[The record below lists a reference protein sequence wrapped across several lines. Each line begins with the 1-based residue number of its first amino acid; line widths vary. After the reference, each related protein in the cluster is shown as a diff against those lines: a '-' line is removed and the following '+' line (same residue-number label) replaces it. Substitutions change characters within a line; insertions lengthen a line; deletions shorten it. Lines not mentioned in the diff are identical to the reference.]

1 VLNSPAR
8 KAASASPRARHSKS
22 VLVTLLITLALITV
36 ASIAGSSIEAKVSDT
51 SSPTPVS
58 FPLNITAAP
67 DGSVWYTES
76 RDIANNLVQRTSGGT
91 LTKFSIPSSMSD
103 PGGMDTDSN
112 GDIWFTEKAGDGRL
126 VMFDTSGSSFIEYP
140 TPVVGGA
147 PYDVSVALNDDVWF
161 SLRDSDQIGVRR
173 DSGAWGIV
181 DLPAGSEPHGIATGL
196 DENVFIAA
204 PGKDRIYEWTKHGT
218 LRYWGLEAGTNPQD
232 IAVDGT
238 GNVWFSGQD
247 RGRLGR
253 IMPSLQRVE
262 YDLPGESPEP
272 LGLDVARVT
281 GGGHRTDPVLVA
293 LTSGVGVVSACGVQG
308 EHTLDSTY
316 HPMDVTVED
325 DSDAWFTDIRGN
337 RISRIFES
345 TSGLTLV
352 ASKALLGFP
361 SGVVL
366 SGTLKDGATPLSGR
380 TIKLLYKEP
389 GDTTWSSLLNV
400 ITNGSGAFNLTDFPS
415 RNRAYAANFD
425 GDNVKGKAFSPQ
437 PCVEVEPSLSASY
450 NDTVVRP
457 GEKVTVSGS
466 MTPVHS
472 GYSVRLERKVGAVWT
487 KLAESTFPS
496 DGGYSIDW
504 TPTATGEYVV
514 RVTFRGDADNGWVS
528 TSDRIIAVN

>member
-1 VLNSPAR
+1 MLNSPAR
-8 KAASASPRARHSKS
+8 KAASASPGARHSKS
-22 VLVTLLITLALITV
+22 VFVTLLITLALITV
-36 ASIAGSSIEAKVSDT
+36 AGITGSSIEAKVSDT

-91 LTKFSIPSSMSD
+91 LTKFPIPSSMSD

-126 VMFDTSGSSFIEYP
+126 VMFDTSGSSFIEFP
-140 TPVVGGA
+140 TPVAGGA

-181 DLPAGSEPHGIATGL
+181 GLNVGAEPHGIAAGL
-196 DENVFIAA
+196 DENVLIAA
-204 PGKDRIYEWTKHGT
+204 PAKDRIYEWTKQGT

-232 IAVDGT
+232 IVVDGT

-247 RGRLGR
+247 RGTLGR
-253 IMPSLQRVE
+253 IMPSHQRVE
-262 YDLPGESPEP
+262 YDLPGESSEP

-281 GGGHRTDPVLVA
+281 GSGHRTDPVWVA

-316 HPMDVTVED
+316 HPMDVAVED
-325 DSDAWFTDIRGN
+325 DFDAWFTDIRGN

-352 ASKALLGFP
+352 ASKTLLSYP

-380 TIKLLYKEP
+380 TIKMLYKEP
-389 GDTTWSSLLNV
+389 GDTTWTSL
-400 ITNGSGAFNLTDFPS
+400 TNLTTSGSGAFNLTDFPS
-415 RNRAYAANFD
+415 KNRVYAANFS
-425 GDNVKGKAFSPQ
+425 GDNVKGRAFSPQ
-437 PCVEVEPSLSASY
+437 PCVELEPRLSASY
-450 NDTVVRP
+450 SDTVVRP
-457 GEKVTVSGS
+457 GEQISISGS
-466 MTPVHS
+466 MTPIHKWS
-472 GYSVRLERKVGAVWT
+472 PLRLEVKDGENWRW
-487 KLAESTFPS
+487 LAGTAFSANGSYT
-496 DGGYSIDW
+496 IKW
-504 TPTATGEYVV
+504 TPAATGEYVV
-514 RVTFRGDADNGWVS
+514 RVTFRGDADNSWVS
-528 TSDRIIAVN
+528 TSQRIIAVN